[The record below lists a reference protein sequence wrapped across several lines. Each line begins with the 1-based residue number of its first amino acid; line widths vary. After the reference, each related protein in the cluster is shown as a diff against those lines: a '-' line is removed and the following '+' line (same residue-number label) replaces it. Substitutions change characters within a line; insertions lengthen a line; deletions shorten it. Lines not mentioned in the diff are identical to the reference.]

1 MTKQDKNID
10 SEIHVINY
18 KDQTIK
24 PMSHFE
30 LCDFLNEMMKKE
42 KKWLFTPNAE
52 AAFFVLTSKECS

>member
-10 SEIHVINY
+10 NEIHVINY

-30 LCDFLNEMMKKE
+30 LSTF
-42 KKWLFTPNAE
+42 
-52 AAFFVLTSKECS
+52 